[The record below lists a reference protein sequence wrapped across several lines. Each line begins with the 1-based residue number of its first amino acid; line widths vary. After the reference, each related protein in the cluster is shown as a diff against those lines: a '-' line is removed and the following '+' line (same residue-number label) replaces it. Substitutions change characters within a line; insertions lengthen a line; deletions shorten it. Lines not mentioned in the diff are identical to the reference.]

1 MNVLGELAA
10 LTTAVCWAFT
20 SIFFTEAGR
29 RIGSFRVNKIR
40 LLMAVTIYTIVIVLT
55 TGRLFS
61 AQLTWTHVFYLGISG
76 LFGLVLGDSAGFKA
90 MVMIGPR
97 LSSVVFAS
105 APVMATIIA
114 WIFLGEILHPVDL
127 LGITITVGGIAW
139 VVLERRFSQSNNL
152 AAGHPDAGSKA
163 KGVFMALI
171 AAFGQ
176 AAGLI
181 LAKFGMLRVGAEIAP
196 MDASYIRMLV
206 ALAAIWIISAA
217 RRNLRPTIVAMKDR
231 KAMTFALGGAFFGP
245 FLGVWMSLVA
255 VRIIPAGIAAT
266 LNAMTPI
273 LLIPAV
279 MVIYK
284 EKVSARAILGA
295 IVAVL
300 GVAILMLT

>member
-1 MNVLGELAA
+1 MNLLGELAA

-40 LLMAVTIYTIVIVLT
+40 LLIAVLIYTIVITLT

-61 AQLTWTHVFYLGISG
+61 ENLTWIHVFYLGLSG
-76 LFGLVLGDSAGFKA
+76 LLGLVLGDGAGFKA

-114 WIFLGEILHPVDL
+114 WIFLGEVLHPAHI
-127 LGITITVGGIAW
+127 LGIAAAVGGIAW
-139 VVLERRFSQSNNL
+139 VVMERQFVTSNNL

-163 KGVFMALI
+163 KGVLMALI

-176 AAGLI
+176 ASGLI
-181 LAKFGMLRVGAEIAP
+181 LAKYGMLRAGAPIAP
-196 MDASYIRMLV
+196 MDASYIRMLTGLV
-206 ALAAIWIISAA
+206 AIWLISAF
-217 RRNLRPTIVAMKDR
+217 RGNIKHTLEAMKDR
-231 KAMTFALGGAFFGP
+231 KAMGFSFGGAFFGP

-273 LLIPAV
+273 LIIPAV
-279 MVIYK
+279 ILIYK
-284 EKVSARAILGA
+284 EKVSARAIIGA
-295 IVAVL
+295 VVAVL
-300 GVAILMLT
+300 GVALLMLT